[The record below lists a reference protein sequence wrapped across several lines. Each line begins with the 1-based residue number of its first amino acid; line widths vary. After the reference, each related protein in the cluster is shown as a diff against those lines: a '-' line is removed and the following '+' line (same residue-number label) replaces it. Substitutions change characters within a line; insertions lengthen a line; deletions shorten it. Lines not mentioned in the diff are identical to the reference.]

1 MPEIGLLVHYVRANV
16 QHLRDRR
23 ASDEGASVIEYGL
36 IVSLIAAAVVTLV
49 ATLGGK
55 VITAFQNIFPG

>member
-1 MPEIGLLVHYVRANV
+1 MPETGLLVDHVRANV
-16 QHLRDRR
+16 QHLRNRM

-55 VITAFQNIFPG
+55 AVTAFQNVFPG